1 MDDDAGEGEGEGEVE
16 IRDWAGMPSDA
27 LFAVFGRLD
36 VADILTGAGRACRAW
51 RRLADGDPA
60 LWRRLDMTHHGD
72 ILETEE
78 AEAMARAA
86 VDRAAGTLQSFC
98 ADTFVTDSL
107 LSYISGR
114 APSLKS
120 LQLSLCDEV
129 SNEALAEAVKGFP
142 QLEELEITFCS
153 LNSNVCESVGR
164 LMTP

>member
-1 MDDDAGEGEGEGEVE
+1 MDDDAGEGEGEVE

-98 ADTFVTDSL
+98 ADTFVTDALLAYISARSL
-107 LSYISGR
+107 LHVHFSRTVGNFFFLPPICPCG
-114 APSLKS
+114 
-120 LQLSLCDEV
+120 
-129 SNEALAEAVKGFP
+129 ALF
-142 QLEELEITFCS
+142 LFS
-153 LNSNVCESVGR
+153 
-164 LMTP
+164 